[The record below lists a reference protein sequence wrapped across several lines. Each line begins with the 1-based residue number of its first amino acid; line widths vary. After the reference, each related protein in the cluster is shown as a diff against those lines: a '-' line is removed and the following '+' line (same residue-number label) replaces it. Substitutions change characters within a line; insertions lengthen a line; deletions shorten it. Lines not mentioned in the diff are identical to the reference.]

1 MLMSL
6 IYTYRLLFLLTL
18 LFAVILPYFWAYNSS
33 VMREVDYAQGISHF
47 FPEIVFSV
55 LGLLGLLGIWQRF
68 KYAIAF
74 SLLSS
79 LLIFPMLK
87 MSIGSPATGGWFV
100 SSILMVAL
108 CVSSIRLRGKHD
120 DTQPR
125 Q

>member
-1 MLMSL
+1 MRL

-18 LFAVILPYFWAYNSS
+18 LFAVILPYFWAYNFS
-33 VMREVDYAQGISHF
+33 VMREVDYAKGLSHF

-68 KYAIAF
+68 KHAIAF
-74 SLLSS
+74 SLLSC

-87 MSIGSPATGGWFV
+87 MSIGSPATDGWFI

-108 CVSSIRLRGKHD
+108 CVSSIRLKEKQN
-120 DTQPR
+120 DT
-125 Q
+125 